1 MVETGA
7 ADETSTALN
16 AAANIGCC
24 YIRYV
29 RLPRIPAASSVAA
42 AVDPNLPLALA
53 EAIIT

>member
-16 AAANIGCC
+16 AAANIACC